1 MLKSRIQKLETRTR
15 RRDPG
20 RLLIVYENDTDRPG
34 PTPEELADYPE
45 ADILRICYV
54 DDWRGRRGKG

>member
-15 RRDPG
+15 RCDSG
-20 RLLIVYENDTDRPG
+20 RLLIVYENDWRTDRPG

-45 ADILRICYV
+45 ADILRI
-54 DDWRGRRGKG
+54 